1 MNLRIKLTAAALLAA
16 MSLTTFAACSSSDS
30 GNTPD
35 AGTTAANG
43 GEAAAE
49 TTTEFR
55 YTTDLEERDLGGF
68 KMTVIQR
75 SEEDSP
81 NFYEPGFYTAE
92 QSGDMVRDE
101 IYNRNMLLT
110 EKYNFTVEEI
120 ANESR
125 DTVDSKIISTVLA
138 GDDTY
143 DVVVMGPNYFAKY
156 MQQGLV
162 IDLNTLD
169 NFNFDAEWWYSDL
182 NAGLSVDNFLPMTV
196 GAHMLHCKN
205 GLYMLLFNKNLAKD
219 YGVDSNALY
228 QKVRDGQWTA
238 DEMIATVNKVA
249 SKDLNGDGNID
260 HNDLYSFGTEN
271 YGIHTLTLGSGFLI
285 ASKDKDDIPTITMYN
300 ENNVEILN
308 KYMQLFGDHNKTC
321 VTQAI
326 KGVDSV
332 WTTATNMWKNGQM
345 FMRMSDLGDGMR
357 EIEYDYGVLPI
368 PKYTESQDEYYH
380 TASIW
385 NAPVM
390 GIPKT
395 CSDADKTSYIC
406 EIMACESLNGLT
418 DIFYENYLTTKL
430 VRDDESIEMLKIV
443 HGSLYFD
450 VGSVFNWNSM
460 LNILYTISQSG
471 ENNFASA
478 YESKASGAEQ
488 ALQKSLDA
496 IAAAN

>member
-1 MNLRIKLTAAALLAA
+1 MKLRIKLTAAALLAA
-16 MSLTTFAACSSSDS
+16 MLLTTFAACSSSDS

-43 GEAAAE
+43 GDTAAE

-68 KMTVIQR
+68 EMTVFQR
-75 SEEDSP
+75 SEEDSVG
-81 NFYEPGFYTAE
+81 FHEPGFYIDE

-101 IYNRNMLLT
+101 VYNRNLLLT
-110 EKYNFTVEEI
+110 EKYNFKINQI
-120 ANESR
+120 ANEKIADV
-125 DTVDSKIISTVLA
+125 DTKAQNAVLS

-143 DVVVMGPNYFAKY
+143 DVLVLGPNYFAKY
-156 MQQGLV
+156 MQSGLV
-162 IDLNTLD
+162 IDLNTLE

-182 NAGLSVDNFLPMTV
+182 NAGLSVGNFLPMTV

-205 GLYMLLFNKNLAKD
+205 GLYMLMFNKDVAKNYSVSPD
-219 YGVDSNALY
+219 AIY

-238 DEMIATVNKVA
+238 DEFIATVNKVA
-249 SKDLNGDGNID
+249 SKDIDGDGDID
-260 HNDLYSFGTEN
+260 HNDFYSFATEN

-285 ASKDKDDIPTITMYN
+285 ASKDKDDIPSITMYN
-300 ENNVEILN
+300 EKNVEILE
-308 KYMQLFGDHNKTC
+308 KYMQLFGDHEKTC

-332 WTTATNMWKNGQM
+332 WNTSTEMAKNQQYFFRMTA
-345 FMRMSDLGDGMR
+345 LGAKAR
-357 EIEYDYGVLPI
+357 EYDYDYGVVPI
-368 PKYTESQDEYYH
+368 PKYTESQEEYYH

-406 EIMACESLNGLT
+406 EVMACESLNGLT

-430 VRDDESIEMLKIV
+430 VRDEESIEMLKIV

-450 VGSVFNWNSM
+450 VGAVFNWNSM